1 MQGCLDFGRGS
12 AKLWRRA
19 VTEGK
24 TPLAEPSSRYST
36 VSLILHWTI
45 AVAVLTQIGLIMARD
60 ATEGEAA
67 RQLLQTHKAVG
78 LSILVLT
85 LVRLGWRVANP
96 LIALPAGMP
105 TWERFLS
112 RATQFLFYAVLLIL
126 PLTGWLAS
134 SAAARDISW
143 FGLFDWPLLPIG
155 GGREVAGRFMDA
167 HEMVVKLLYLLIVL
181 HVAGALK
188 HHFINRDN
196 VLRRM
201 LPFIASRP

>member
-1 MQGCLDFGRGS
+1 M
-12 AKLWRRA
+12 
-19 VTEGK
+19 
-24 TPLAEPSSRYST
+24 AEPRSRYST
-36 VSLILHWTI
+36 VSLLLHWTI
-45 AVAVLTQIGLIMARD
+45 AVAVLAQIGLIMAHD
-60 ATEGEAA
+60 ATEGPLSRE
-67 RQLLQTHKAVG
+67 LLQMHKAVG
-78 LSILVLT
+78 LTILVLT
-85 LVRLGWRVANP
+85 LVRLGWRLANP

-105 TWERFLS
+105 PWERILS
-112 RATQFLFYAVLLIL
+112 RGTQFLFYAVLLIL

-134 SAAARDISW
+134 SAAAREISW

-155 GGREVAGRFMDA
+155 GGREVAGRFMGV

-201 LPFIASRP
+201 LPFIAPRP